1 LNKKPILFLGE
12 CAECWTTDI
21 LCTKG
26 NCTFIFLQSTMINRV
41 GDFEVGPN
49 TVTSAACEE
58 AFCEAGQFVPCS
70 GATRRM
76 MNVTS
81 SIARPGAQR
90 CSIVDVVWE
99 DLFPEE

>member
-1 LNKKPILFLGE
+1 M
-12 CAECWTTDI
+12 CWTTDI
-21 LCTKG
+21 LCTKKH
-26 NCTFIFLQSTMINRV
+26 CAFIFLQSTMINRA

-58 AFCEAGQFVPCS
+58 AFCEAGQFVHCS

-76 MNVTS
+76 MNVTG

-90 CSIVDVVWE
+90 CSIVDVVSE
-99 DLFPEE
+99 DLFPEYDE